1 MRLADIDFRD
11 RDAGIRARIE
21 FTYVP
26 LEDEPRKWLTVMSL
40 KKTDREASFV
50 FRINAAER
58 YFQVY
63 FGDGQA
69 TRGNARISTAG
80 FAGKRCVLEYT
91 RTRDLTFLTLT
102 AGSTKAVRFALH
114 AGAAAVPVE
123 EKYYEE
129 GGPADGVA
137 LHRAEFDTFR
147 ARDVSISDME
157 SELMSAAEV
166 HGSRNSSYS
175 QSLNAI
181 GSLYFARGEHPKAI
195 SAFKR
200 AYQLRPSEM
209 SFAAFAKVRSI
220 INDMYVGPDRS
231 KAWRAFSSTD
241 DQAFATSRRLLL
253 DGDAESS
260 IQCFGRAVDSV
271 LGNAPYSHGAGAR
284 KQLCKGLATLAAG
297 IEGNAP
303 SSVPTVKSVRK
314 VIVSGL
320 GWSGSGAI
328 YDYFREFPEVVAVKG
343 ESPYVEGS
351 ESLLAIWS
359 ALTDDRV
366 LPRRLI
372 DFFFYALVG
381 HGDLR
386 NSGDFKLA
394 KEART
399 KLLAAHHGDYLDLVE
414 GWCSIAAGLCAAD
427 QEGRVKQFGKL
438 VDYTINH
445 FCIGGEIATDQIAL
459 LDNVVHTY
467 NAARCI
473 PFLSNTT
480 LICTFRDPRSNY
492 VALVRE
498 SSAFRSS
505 VGSYIQER
513 QRRIANSDES
523 ARAAKSLAEG
533 LDDRSV
539 EIVQFEEFVLS
550 ERFREDLARRTGLD
564 LARQQK
570 FSHFKPWESTRNVT
584 LHQEHPDQEEIRL
597 IAAALEE
604 YCVEPGIRP
613 LNDVNRQMEIT

>member
-1 MRLADIDFRD
+1 MRLVDIDFLD
-11 RDAGIRARIE
+11 RDAGIRAYIE
-21 FTYVP
+21 FNYEP
-26 LEDEPRKWLTVMSL
+26 LKGESRKWLTVVSL
-40 KKTDREASFV
+40 KKTDREAPFV
-50 FRINAAER
+50 FRINAADG

-63 FGDGQA
+63 FGDGQF
-69 TRGNARISTAG
+69 TRGNIRISTAG

-91 RTRDLTFLTLT
+91 RTRDLTFLTLS

-114 AGAAAVPVE
+114 AGSVSVPVE
-123 EKYYEE
+123 ERYYQE
-129 GGPADGVA
+129 GGPEDGIT
-137 LHRAEFDTFR
+137 LHRAEFGNFP
-147 ARDVSISDME
+147 ARDVCLSDIE
-157 SELMSAAEV
+157 SEIMSAAEV

-181 GSLYFARGEHPKAI
+181 GSLYFARGENQRAA

-220 INDMYVGPDRS
+220 INDMYEGPHRS
-231 KAWRAFSSTD
+231 NAWREFSSTAD
-241 DQAFATSRRLLL
+241 KAFATSRRLLL
-253 DGDAESS
+253 DGDAELSVKS
-260 IQCFGRAVDSV
+260 FGKAVDSV
-271 LGNAPYSHGAGAR
+271 LGSAPYSHDERAR
-284 KQLCKGLATLAAG
+284 KQLCKGLAILAAG
-297 IEGNAP
+297 IEGSAP
-303 SSVPTVKSVRK
+303 SSVPAVNPIRK

-359 ALTDDRV
+359 ALADDSALKRRV
-366 LPRRLI
+366 I

-399 KLLAAHHGDYLDLVE
+399 KLLAANHGDYVDLVE

-427 QEGRVKQFGKL
+427 QEGRVHQFDKL

-445 FCIGGEIATDQIAL
+445 FCIGAEIATGQVAL

-505 VGSYIQER
+505 VGAYIQER
-513 QRRIANSDES
+513 QRRIANSAES
-523 ARAAKSLAEG
+523 ARRAMSLAE
-533 LDDRSV
+533 DQADRSV

-550 ERFREDLARRTGLD
+550 ERFRSDLARRTGLELD
-564 LARQQK
+564 QQRK
-570 FSHFKPWESTRNVT
+570 FSHFKPWESARNVT

-597 IAAALEE
+597 IASELEE

-613 LNDVNRQMEIT
+613 LSDVTRRWR